1 MCILR
6 NLCRGLRVMSKRGWH
21 MKKGVIV
28 AGLLLG
34 SNLDVTVNRFSPL
47 ATQYIIQ
54 TLFRPF
60 EPTLDISA
68 TVRRSTV
75 PTSSQLVGA
84 AALTQLNH
92 IYAIGYG
99 QTLQTGTRLDVSFGI
114 NRNSSNSV
122 FSTFNPS
129 YSGNI
134 TYAVFCSKKK
144 KTRRSTTPA
153 PRSSAP
159 HRLNLSATN

>member
-1 MCILR
+1 MPRSSR
-6 NLCRGLRVMSKRGWH
+6 NVKRGWH
-21 MKKGVIV
+21 MKKGVFV
-28 AGLLLG
+28 AGLLLTVFTTTATAQSNWVEKFLNRYRPPILDPASTLTPQVSDTPWRSMVDSGRLPISVTDIIRLMLG

-84 AALTQLNH
+84 A
-92 IYAIGYG
+92 
-99 QTLQTGTRLDVSFGI
+99 
-114 NRNSSNSV
+114 
-122 FSTFNPS
+122 
-129 YSGNI
+129 
-134 TYAVFCSKKK
+134 
-144 KTRRSTTPA
+144 
-153 PRSSAP
+153 
-159 HRLNLSATN
+159 